1 MAMSVTAFIAK
12 GPLSPSLTCGDRG
25 PYSKIGPLLVLRVWA
40 NSHWSL
46 FGKVDP
52 VGVIALPGL
61 DPGMTGQS
69 SIPSRRLLDRPVNPR
84 IKSEEGDDSAV
95 AGNLIEKRG
104 PLRTT
109 REPNHYDGSRS
120 DCGNRARLHPG
131 HCRSRS
137 RCAAIP
143 QDHHPFPA
151 GAERLPAHRP

>member
-1 MAMSVTAFIAK
+1 MWRKPVGEGAKRVTTGVVILERRSRSGRRGFAPVQGMAMSVTAFIAN

-95 AGNLIEKRG
+95 AGNLIE
-104 PLRTT
+104 
-109 REPNHYDGSRS
+109 
-120 DCGNRARLHPG
+120 
-131 HCRSRS
+131 
-137 RCAAIP
+137 
-143 QDHHPFPA
+143 
-151 GAERLPAHRP
+151 